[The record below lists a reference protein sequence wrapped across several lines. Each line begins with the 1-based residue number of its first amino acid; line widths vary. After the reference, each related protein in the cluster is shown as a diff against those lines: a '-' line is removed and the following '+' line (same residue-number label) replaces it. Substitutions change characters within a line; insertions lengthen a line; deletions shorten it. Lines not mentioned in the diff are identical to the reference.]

1 MGVMR
6 YIMTI
11 VWAVLISAAV
21 SYVLTSMGGEPFVL
35 SEALI
40 LSAVFVVA
48 AFILGDGVLKEKSN

>member
-1 MGVMR
+1 MR

-11 VWAVLISAAV
+11 VWAILIGAAV

-40 LSAVFVVA
+40 LSGIFVIA
-48 AFILGDGVLKEKSN
+48 AFILGEGVLREKSN